1 MKRAWM
7 ELKLEN
13 LAEGNTRV
21 NSRTEIQEE
30 LVIVVVLACSSLA
43 FGRLGRLA
51 SERSRVCTELDGVQ
65 RLSENVCDHV
75 SSRDVRSRDHSSSD
89 ELTNVVIGYVDMLVL
104 GVSDRIARE

>member
-1 MKRAWM
+1 M
-7 ELKLEN
+7 ELVRFFG
-13 LAEGNTRV
+13 LASIG
-21 NSRTEIQEE
+21 
-30 LVIVVVLACSSLA
+30 LAL
-43 FGRLGRLA
+43 GRLGWLA